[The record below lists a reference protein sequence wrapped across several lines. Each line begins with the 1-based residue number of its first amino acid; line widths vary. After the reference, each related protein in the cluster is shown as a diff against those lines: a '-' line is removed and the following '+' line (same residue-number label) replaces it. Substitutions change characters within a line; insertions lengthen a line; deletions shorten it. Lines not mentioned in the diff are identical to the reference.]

1 MIKIIKLNKWNTFQL
16 LTGEQFK
23 WMVPLSF
30 CTASSPDKPVN
41 KILLDSTTAEVTLEN
56 VKPGEWV
63 KVNMLLVF
71 WSPQINTLSVRYYLF
86 VVEIKKSDSH

>member
-1 MIKIIKLNKWNTFQL
+1 
-16 LTGEQFK
+16 
-23 WMVPLSF
+23 MVPLSF